1 MDYVNPRFDI
11 EWEEAM
17 RYPEFQK
24 IGKTEWMKIAQQGK
38 VFDWS
43 TLREVG
49 NVDTNLDNLEVD
61 KRKRAEEA
69 IAKGVVELPIV
80 GQWPNGTMDLIGGNT
95 RIAALLNGGY
105 DPKVW
110 VVNVPH
116 LLNPLSMQMQI
127 YLSYEM
133 FQTGLLTN

>member
-17 RYPEFQK
+17 RYSEFRQV
-24 IGKTEWMKIAQQGK
+24 GKTEWIRIAQQGK
-38 VFDWS
+38 VLDWS
-43 TLREVG
+43 ALREVG

-69 IAKGVVELPIV
+69 IAKGIVELPIV
-80 GQWPNGTMDLIGGNT
+80 GRWPNGTMDLIGGNT
-95 RIAALLNGGY
+95 RIAALLNEGY

-110 VVNVPH
+110 VVNV
-116 LLNPLSMQMQI
+116 
-127 YLSYEM
+127 SYA
-133 FQTGLLTN
+133 TS